1 MEHRNGKIANAK
13 SHTHLQFAPA
23 IATPKIVKEYVLANA
38 SKFAERKARQVT
50 IKLQCCEVGLRF
62 IVASVGLLPTVADY

>member
-13 SHTHLQFAPA
+13 SHTHLQFAQA
-23 IATPKIVKEYVLANA
+23 KARPKIAKEYVFANA

-50 IKLQCCEVGLRF
+50 PYIIYC
-62 IVASVGLLPTVADY
+62 